1 MTAKPQNRVFGK
13 QKRQHTIIVASGDS
27 VRHMTVRPWM
37 TVLAVCLVGVFS
49 IGYLL
54 ATSYLVLRDDL
65 IGATIARQAR
75 MQYDYEDRIAA
86 LRAQV
91 DRVTSRQL
99 LDQQVVEEKVDKLM
113 KQQQALS
120 SRHGKL
126 DTLLDRA
133 ENSGLMSKDAPSGA
147 SAAAA
152 KGDDADKGDH
162 AELTGGLKSIEK
174 LLSSGR
180 PADATPDNSTL
191 AYVPAPETV
200 ADRADRVFSKVTLSL
215 KHIEQ
220 DQLARVR
227 HLTNGAS
234 ETADDIQSI
243 MQNVGVKVPTATAS
257 AEIKGDDPANDD
269 GGVGGPYV
277 APEKVDQFDQS
288 MADLDTALTRLET
301 IRSAAESLP
310 FRNPAPGKL
319 ITSPFGNRK
328 DPFFGKLALH
338 TGTDFHFNPG
348 EKVKATAAGR
358 IVSAAWAGGYGN
370 MVEIDHGDGVSTRYG
385 HMAEILVRPGD
396 MVKTGDTIGLAGSTG
411 RSTGTHLHYEVREN
425 GHPID
430 PMYFINAGT
439 KLASYMSGLG
449 TISPREL

>member
-1 MTAKPQNRVFGK
+1 VTARPQNRVFGK
-13 QKRQHTIIVASGDS
+13 QQRHHTIILASGDS

-37 TVLAVCLVGVFS
+37 AALAVCLVGILS

-65 IGATIARQAR
+65 IGATMARQAR

-99 LDQQVVEEKVDKLM
+99 LDQQVVEEKVDKLIE
-113 KQQQALS
+113 QQQQLS
-120 SRHGKL
+120 SRGGKL
-126 DTLLDRA
+126 NALLDRA
-133 ENSGLMSKDAPSGA
+133 ESSGLTDKNTHADATAPVG
-147 SAAAA
+147 
-152 KGDDADKGDH
+152 KNEH
-162 AELTGGLKSIEK
+162 AQLTAPKAIEK
-174 LLSSGR
+174 LLSGGK
-180 PADATPDNSTL
+180 PADVAPDNSTL

-220 DQLARVR
+220 DQLTRIR
-227 HLTNGAS
+227 NL
-234 ETADDIQSI
+234 TADASGTTNEIQAI
-243 MQNVGVKVPTATAS
+243 MHNVGVKVPDEVAS
-257 AEIKGDDPANDD
+257 SEDND

-277 APEKVDQFDQS
+277 APENVDQFEQS

-301 IRSAAESLP
+301 VRGTAENLP

-328 DPFFGKLALH
+328 DPFFGTLALH
-338 TGTDFHFNPG
+338 TGTDFHFSPG
-348 EKVKATAAGR
+348 EKIKATAPGK
-358 IVSAAWAGGYGN
+358 IVSAGWTGGYGN
-370 MVEIDHGDGVSTRYG
+370 MVEIDHGDGISTRYG
-385 HMAEILVRPGD
+385 HMEQVLVKVGD
-396 MVKTGDTIGLAGSTG
+396 KVGTGDVVGLAGSTG

-439 KLASYMSGLG
+439 KLAGYIQGLG
-449 TISPREL
+449 AI

>member
-1 MTAKPQNRVFGK
+1 MTARPQNRVFGK
-13 QKRQHTIIVASGDS
+13 QRRHHTIILASGDM

-37 TVLAVCLVGVFS
+37 AALAVCMVGIFS

-65 IGATIARQAR
+65 IGATMARQAR

-99 LDQQVVEEKVDKLM
+99 LDQQVVEEKVDKLIE
-113 KQQQALS
+113 QQQQLS
-120 SRHGKL
+120 SRGGKL
-126 DTLLDRA
+126 NALLDRA
-133 ENSGLMSKDAPSGA
+133 ESSGLS
-147 SAAAA
+147 
-152 KGDDADKGDH
+152 DKSPH
-162 AELTGGLKSIEK
+162 AEANAPAGKNEHAQLTAPKAIEK
-174 LLSSGR
+174 LLSGGK

-191 AYVPAPETV
+191 GYVPAPETV

-220 DQLARVR
+220 DQLTRIR
-227 HLTNGAS
+227 NL
-234 ETADDIQSI
+234 TADASGTANEIQVI
-243 MQNVGVKVPTATAS
+243 MHDVGVKVPNAIAS
-257 AEIKGDDPANDD
+257 SAVEDAD

-277 APEKVDQFDQS
+277 APENVDQFEQS

-301 IRSAAESLP
+301 VRGTAESLP

-319 ITSPFGNRK
+319 VTSPFGNRK
-328 DPFFGKLALH
+328 DPFFGTLALH
-338 TGTDFHFNPG
+338 TGTDFHFSPG
-348 EKVKATAAGR
+348 EKIKATAPGKV
-358 IVSAAWAGGYGN
+358 VSAGWTGGYGN
-370 MVEIDHGDGVSTRYG
+370 MVEIDHGDGISTRYG
-385 HMAEILVRPGD
+385 HMEQILVKVGD
-396 MVKTGDTIGLAGSTG
+396 KVGRGGVVGLAGSTG

-425 GHPID
+425 GHSVD

-439 KLASYMSGLG
+439 KLASYISGLG
-449 TISPREL
+449 AI

>member
-1 MTAKPQNRVFGK
+1 VTARPQNRVFGK
-13 QKRQHTIIVASGDS
+13 QRRHHTIILASGDM

-37 TVLAVCLVGVFS
+37 AALAVCMVGIFS

-65 IGATIARQAR
+65 IGATMARQAR

-99 LDQQVVEEKVDKLM
+99 LDQQVVEEKVDKLIE
-113 KQQQALS
+113 QQQQLS
-120 SRHGKL
+120 SRGGKL
-126 DTLLDRA
+126 NALLDRA
-133 ENSGLMSKDAPSGA
+133 ESSGLS
-147 SAAAA
+147 
-152 KGDDADKGDH
+152 DKSPH
-162 AELTGGLKSIEK
+162 AEANAPAGKNEHAQLTAPKAIEK
-174 LLSSGR
+174 LLSGGK

-191 AYVPAPETV
+191 GYVPAPETV

-220 DQLARVR
+220 DQLTRIR
-227 HLTNGAS
+227 NL
-234 ETADDIQSI
+234 TADASGTANEIQVI
-243 MQNVGVKVPTATAS
+243 MHDVGVKVPNAIAS
-257 AEIKGDDPANDD
+257 SAVEDAD

-277 APEKVDQFDQS
+277 APENVDQFEQS

-301 IRSAAESLP
+301 VRGTAESLP

-319 ITSPFGNRK
+319 VTSPFGNRK
-328 DPFFGKLALH
+328 DPFFGTLALH
-338 TGTDFHFNPG
+338 TGTDFHFSPG
-348 EKVKATAAGR
+348 EKIKATAPGKV
-358 IVSAAWAGGYGN
+358 VSAGWTGGYGN
-370 MVEIDHGDGVSTRYG
+370 MVEIDHGDGISTRYG
-385 HMAEILVRPGD
+385 HMEQILVKVGD
-396 MVKTGDTIGLAGSTG
+396 KVGRGGVVGLAGSTG

-425 GHPID
+425 GHSVD

-439 KLASYMSGLG
+439 KLASYISGLG
-449 TISPREL
+449 AI

>member
-1 MTAKPQNRVFGK
+1 MTAKPYNRVFGK
-13 QKRQHTIIVASGDS
+13 QQRCHTIILASGET

-37 TVLAVCLVGVFS
+37 AALFVCLAGLFS

-65 IGATIARQAR
+65 IGATMARQAR

-99 LDQQVVEEKVDKLM
+99 LDQQVVEEKVDKLIE
-113 KQQQALS
+113 QQQQLS
-120 SRHGKL
+120 SRGGKL
-126 DTLLDRA
+126 NALLDRA
-133 ENSGLMSKDAPSGA
+133 ESSGLTDKSPHADANT
-147 SAAAA
+147 AAA
-152 KGDDADKGDH
+152 KNEH
-162 AELTGGLKSIEK
+162 AQLTAPKAIEK
-174 LLSSGR
+174 LLTNGR
-180 PADATPDNSTL
+180 PADVTPDNSTL

-220 DQLARVR
+220 DQLTRIR
-227 HLTNGAS
+227 NL
-234 ETADDIQSI
+234 TADASGTANEIQTI
-243 MQNVGVKVPTATAS
+243 MSNVGVKIPNEVAVS
-257 AEIKGDDPANDD
+257 DSEDDD

-277 APEKVDQFDQS
+277 APENVDQFEQS

-301 IRSAAESLP
+301 ARGAAESLP

-319 ITSPFGNRK
+319 VTSPFGNRK
-328 DPFFGKLALH
+328 DPFFGTLALH
-338 TGTDFHFNPG
+338 PGTDFHFSPG
-348 EKVKATAAGR
+348 EKIKATAPGR
-358 IVSAAWAGGYGN
+358 IVSAGWTGGYGN
-370 MVEIDHGDGVSTRYG
+370 MVEIDHGDGISTRYG
-385 HMAEILVRPGD
+385 HMEEVLVKVGD
-396 MVKTGDTIGLAGSTG
+396 KVGTGDPIGLAGSTG

-425 GHPID
+425 GRPID

-439 KLASYMSGLG
+439 KLASYISGLG
-449 TISPREL
+449 AI

>member
-1 MTAKPQNRVFGK
+1 MVSIGRVSVTARPQNRVFGK
-13 QKRQHTIIVASGDS
+13 QQRHHTIILASGDT

-37 TVLAVCLVGVFS
+37 AAIAVCLVGLFS

-65 IGATIARQAR
+65 IGATMARQAR

-99 LDQQVVEEKVDKLM
+99 LDQQVVEEKVDKLIE
-113 KQQQALS
+113 QQQQLS
-120 SRHGKL
+120 SRGGKL
-126 DTLLDRA
+126 NALLDRA
-133 ENSGLMSKDAPSGA
+133 ESSGLTDKSPHADANAP
-147 SAAAA
+147 
-152 KGDDADKGDH
+152 KNEH
-162 AELTGGLKSIEK
+162 AELTAPKAIEK
-174 LLSSGR
+174 LLSGGK
-180 PADATPDNSTL
+180 PADVTPDNSTL

-220 DQLARVR
+220 DQLTRIR
-227 HLTNGAS
+227 NL
-234 ETADDIQSI
+234 TADASGTTNEIQAI
-243 MQNVGVKVPTATAS
+243 MHNVGVKVPDEVAS
-257 AEIKGDDPANDD
+257 KEDED

-277 APEKVDQFDQS
+277 APENVDQFEQS

-301 IRSAAESLP
+301 VRGTAESLP

-328 DPFFGKLALH
+328 DPFFSTLALH
-338 TGTDFHFNPG
+338 TGTDFHFSPG
-348 EKVKATAAGR
+348 ERIKATAPGK
-358 IVSAAWAGGYGN
+358 IVSAGWTGGYGN
-370 MVEIDHGDGVSTRYG
+370 MVEIDHGDGISTRYG
-385 HMAEILVRPGD
+385 HMEQVLVRVGD
-396 MVKTGDTIGLAGSTG
+396 KVGTGDVVGLAGSTG

-439 KLASYMSGLG
+439 KLASYIQGLG
-449 TISPREL
+449 AI